1 MKRSLQS
8 IFDESARVKQRF
20 AEHNLD
26 VLEQVI
32 RAVAET
38 IENGGKVLFFGNGG
52 SAADAQ
58 HLAAEFVNRYLIDR
72 PPLPAVALTTDSS
85 VVTAIAN
92 DFSFDEVFAKQIRA
106 LGKPGDCAVGIS
118 TSGRSLNVIKGLAV
132 AAELGL
138 RTIGLGGPSDSP
150 MREACDHYLAVEG
163 APTPRIQETH
173 LVIGH
178 AVVEVV
184 DRLLFGGGKPG

>member
-1 MKRSLQS
+1 VKSSLQS
-8 IFDESARVKQRF
+8 IFDESVRVKQRF
-20 AEHNLD
+20 LEQNLD
-26 VLEQVI
+26 VLARAI

-38 IENGGKVLFFGNGG
+38 IETGNKVLFFGNGG

-58 HLAAEFVNRYLIDR
+58 HLAAEFVNRYLIER

-106 LGKPGDCAVGIS
+106 LGKRGDCAVGIS
-118 TSGRSLNVIKGLAV
+118 TSGRSRNVIEGLTV

-138 RTIGLGGPSDSP
+138 RTIGLGGPSDGP
-150 MREACDHYLAVEG
+150 MRETCEFYLAVEG

-173 LVIGH
+173 VVIGH
-178 AVVEVV
+178 AMVEMM
-184 DRLLFGGGKPG
+184 DHLLFGGRNLK